1 MQRIWLVVVLG
12 LFFTG
17 CQERGIPGD
26 LKVVHDGCERADNS
40 AENKAIGVAE
50 TYFRREVG
58 VPVKE
63 IRFGYVS
70 MCNDIFVVP
79 ISAISGPSPV
89 ANIWYVEVSVDGFR
103 PLTLERPM

>member
-1 MQRIWLVVVLG
+1 MQRIWLVVALG
-12 LFFTG
+12 LFFIG

-26 LKVVHDGCERADNS
+26 LKVVHEGCERADNP
-40 AENKAIGVAE
+40 AENKAIDVAGA
-50 TYFRREVG
+50 YFRREVG

-70 MCNDIFVVP
+70 VCNDKFVVP
-79 ISAISGPSPV
+79 ISAISSPSPA

-103 PLTLERPM
+103 PLALERPM